1 MTTMSEYVRITTS
14 PAEIMSVASQI
25 SDRGGEL
32 KDRIG
37 TLNEAIAAHESPG
50 EVFPSDQFTD
60 PFAETYKQESTGA
73 DGKSTTANVAVRE
86 SALYC
91 GQKLQDMGDFVST
104 AMMNYGAAD
113 DEGGADIRNT
123 EV

>member
-1 MTTMSEYVRITTS
+1 MSEYVRITTS
-14 PAEIMSVASQI
+14 PAELMGIASQI
-25 SDRGGEL
+25 SARGKAL

-37 TLNEAIAAHESPG
+37 MLNRAISDHESPG

-60 PFAETYKQESTGA
+60 PFAAKYKQASIGA
-73 DGKSTTANVAVRE
+73 DGKSTTANVAVQE

-91 GQKLQDMGDFVST
+91 GTKLEDMGDFVGT

-113 DEGGADIRNT
+113 DEGGADIRDT

>member
-1 MTTMSEYVRITTS
+1 MSEYVRIASS
-14 PAEIMSVASQI
+14 PAEIMGIAAQI
-25 SDRGGEL
+25 SARGKAL
-32 KDRIG
+32 KDRVG
-37 TLNEAIAAHESPG
+37 ALNEAIATHESPG

-60 PFAETYKQESTGA
+60 PFVEKYRRPTAAANG
-73 DGKSTTANVAVRE
+73 TTTPSNVAVRE

-91 GQKLQDMGDFVST
+91 ASKLQDMGDFVGT

-123 EV
+123 AV

>member
-1 MTTMSEYVRITTS
+1 MSEYVRITTS
-14 PAEIMSVASQI
+14 PAEIMSVANQI
-25 SDRGGEL
+25 GERGRALRE
-32 KDRIG
+32 RIG
-37 TLNEAIAAHESPG
+37 TINDAIAAHESPG

-60 PFAETYKQESTGA
+60 PFAEKYKQASTGA

-91 GQKLQDMGDFVST
+91 GQKLADMGDFVGT

-123 EV
+123 KV